1 VVVTVADC
9 LRDEDEVL
17 DLVFPDELRP
27 LLSMMAVA
35 KDADFFR
42 ASLLASVVDLLEAA
56 CCPAGESPVDAPAE
70 ADAEAEPDPDALGLL
85 SHVFRA
91 ALPRTSSASSAADF
105 FFDLSSSDDRLD
117 DMIVSRVP

>member
-1 VVVTVADC
+1 VVVTVADF

-42 ASLLASVVDLLEAA
+42 ASLLASAVDLLEAA

-70 ADAEAEPDPDALGLL
+70 ADAEGEPDPDALGLF